1 MFNMLD
7 ISDLNSKNGD
17 STFKTMDLG
26 MKLIAIS
33 NPNLSLSRFWFLPLA
48 LGLCNAGDCILH
60 PRKPFCIYIYQ
71 FVALDRQTALTQ
83 TQNAKKCF
91 IKIKQL

>member
-1 MFNMLD
+1 MLD

-60 PRKPFCIYIYQ
+60 PRKPFCIYIYTN
-71 FVALDRQTALTQ
+71 LLHLTGKLHSHKLRMQ
-83 TQNAKKCF
+83 KNVS
-91 IKIKQL
+91 